1 MIEYE
6 DHDGLGLAS
15 LIKRKEVTPLELVE
29 EAISRIEKVNPEL
42 NAVIFTMYEE
52 ARKVA
57 RNPLPEGPFSGV
69 PFLLKDLVVTY
80 AGFPYTMG
88 CRGLKN
94 ANYIPD
100 QDSELVKRFKAAG
113 VVTLGKTNCPE
124 FGLLP
129 VTEPEA
135 FGPTRT
141 PWNTEHTSGGSS
153 GGSGSAVASGMVPM
167 ASANDGGGSIRI
179 PSSCCG
185 LFGLKPS
192 RGRVPTAPY
201 GEIWLGAAVEHIL
214 ARSVRDSAAMLDWMQ
229 GAAPGAPYVVAPPAR
244 PYMEEIR
251 TDPGKLRIALSTESP
266 IGSKVHSECVMA
278 AKNAAKLLSELG
290 HHVEETQPD
299 YNGIELAKALMTAIF
314 AEVSVEIDNL
324 EPMLGR
330 KASRRDV
337 ETTTWTLGMLGRT
350 FTAADLTQAK
360 WRWNDVSRIM
370 GRFHQEYDIY
380 MTPTMA
386 VPPPKIGETLPKP
399 MEIVVLKILNL
410 LGLGKILEASGM
422 VDQLVEKSLSNV
434 PFTQL
439 ANVTGQPAMS
449 VPLHWTPDGL
459 PCGVQFIAPMGDE
472 GTLFRLAVQLEQAAP
487 WFGKRPPVR
496 P

>member
-1 MIEYE
+1 MIS
-6 DHDGLGLAS
+6 G
-15 LIKRKEVTPLELVE
+15 PL
-29 EAISRIEKVNPEL
+29 S
-42 NAVIFTMYEE
+42 
-52 ARKVA
+52 
-57 RNPLPEGPFSGV
+57 
-69 PFLLKDLVVTY
+69 
-80 AGFPYTMG
+80 
-88 CRGLKN
+88 
-94 ANYIPD
+94 
-100 QDSELVKRFKAAG
+100 
-113 VVTLGKTNCPE
+113 
-124 FGLLP
+124 
-129 VTEPEA
+129 
-135 FGPTRT
+135 
-141 PWNTEHTSGGSS
+141 
-153 GGSGSAVASGMVPM
+153 
-167 ASANDGGGSIRI
+167 
-179 PSSCCG
+179 
-185 LFGLKPS
+185 
-192 RGRVPTAPY
+192 
-201 GEIWLGAAVEHIL
+201 
-214 ARSVRDSAAMLDWMQ
+214 
-229 GAAPGAPYVVAPPAR
+229 
-244 PYMEEIR
+244 
-251 TDPGKLRIALSTESP
+251 
-266 IGSKVHSECVMA
+266 
-278 AKNAAKLLSELG
+278 
-290 HHVEETQPD
+290 
-299 YNGIELAKALMTAIF
+299 
-314 AEVSVEIDNL
+314 DNL
-324 EPMLGR
+324 GPGTFPVSINVGPKWLMI
-330 KASRRDV
+330 SSPWPDDV
-337 ETTTWTLGMLGRT
+337 KPLHLGMLGRT